1 MASCI
6 ISTSGLLEMLNEQ
19 HLMLKLHVST
29 NIKILGDNFWLE
41 ISTNVSIIEIL
52 YEDEGFGQ

>member
-6 ISTSGLLEMLNEQ
+6 ISSSGLREMINKQ
-19 HLMLKLHVST
+19 HRMLKLHVST